1 VTDANANANADS
13 RERMRLLYDAYFESL
28 YYEKRYP
35 SPNPGTMDFLVR
47 HGAAQARQL
56 ADVGCGSGRYAVPLL
71 ELGTQQVFACDISR
85 AALDGLAGRIQSA
98 GLAGRVRL
106 VLGSAESLPHPLE
119 LDCIVMLF
127 GVLSHI
133 ATRQARVEVLRQLRR
148 RAATDARLLLSVPSR
163 WRRRPFELLASLV
176 APDRALGD
184 IEYTRTFLGRPQTF
198 FYHLYTIKGLREDLA
213 QAGWQVEAMEAESV
227 FPESAVTRWPALGE
241 LDRILQRGLPA
252 ALGYGIRVA
261 ARPANEWSDES

>member
-1 VTDANANANADS
+1 MTDVGTDS
-13 RERMRLLYDAYFESL
+13 RERMRLLYDAYYDSL

-35 SPNPGTMDFLVR
+35 GPNPGTLDFLLR

-56 ADVGCGSGRYAVPLL
+56 ADVGCGSGRYAIPLL
-71 ELGTQQVFACDISR
+71 ERGTQQVFACDISR
-85 AALDGLAGRIQSA
+85 AALDALAGRVQTA

-106 VLGSAESLPHPLE
+106 VLGSAESLPSPLE
-119 LDCIVMLF
+119 LDCIVMMF

-133 ATRQARVEVLRQLRR
+133 ATPQARIEVLRQLRR
-148 RAATDARLLLSVPSR
+148 RAAPDARLLLSVPSR
-163 WRRRPFELLASLV
+163 WRRRPVELLGSFM
-176 APDRALGD
+176 APGRPFGD
-184 IEYTRTFLGRPQTF
+184 IEYTRTILGRPQAF
-198 FYHLYTIKGLREDLA
+198 FYHLYTLKGLRKDLA
-213 QAGWQVEAMEAESV
+213 LAGWRVEAMEAESV
-227 FPESAVTRWPALGE
+227 FPESAITRWPALGE